1 MLRSNCYF
9 LFFFVL
15 FVSKVLL
22 LFKYTFSLLECF
34 RSRTHTQIHTHKHTK
49 SKKYSYY
56 NLVCLSA
63 KNRVIFSCH
72 IYSLHQLKTS
82 FHYSNN
88 CWIDSP
94 LCSFISR
101 KNQNTNDFKLRSKH
115 LKCFVHQDG
124 KDPRSSP
131 PRKVGFNRFKITQ
144 T

>member
-1 MLRSNCYF
+1 MRSNCYF

-63 KNRVIFSCH
+63 KTRVIFSWH

-88 CWIDSP
+88 IVELILLFARLFLVKP
-94 LCSFISR
+94 KHKRFQI
-101 KNQNTNDFKLRSKH
+101 TFKT
-115 LKCFVHQDG
+115 LKMFC
-124 KDPRSSP
+124 P
-131 PRKVGFNRFKITQ
+131 PRWQRSTILPSSEGGI
-144 T
+144 

>member
-1 MLRSNCYF
+1 MRSNCYF

-63 KNRVIFSCH
+63 KTRVIFSWH

-88 CWIDSP
+88 IVE
-94 LCSFISR
+94 LILLFAR
-101 KNQNTNDFKLRSKH
+101 LFLVKTK
-115 LKCFVHQDG
+115 
-124 KDPRSSP
+124 
-131 PRKVGFNRFKITQ
+131 TQ
-144 T
+144 TISNYVQNIENVLSTKMAKIHDPPLLGRWDLIVLK